1 VIGYRRATA
10 TDVDAIAQVHVQS
23 SRETYVPLIG
33 EDPKSP
39 TVAQRRALWDTV
51 LATDDAVFVATDDE
65 IVVGFCHARDATM
78 TTLCLLASH
87 HRRGIGRALLQ
98 RLLATLAAR
107 GEAEVTFN
115 VLGANANAIALYQA
129 QGARHL
135 RYEVAMEAE
144 GPAEDIVFAI
154 STAP

>member
-1 VIGYRRATA
+1 MPFSLR
-10 TDVDAIAQVHVQS
+10 
-23 SRETYVPLIG
+23 
-33 EDPKSP
+33 
-39 TVAQRRALWDTV
+39 
-51 LATDDAVFVATDDE
+51 DDE
-65 IVVGFCHARDATM
+65 IVVGFCHAWHATM
-78 TTLCLLASH
+78 TTLHLLASH